1 MRLLLAENFIQLSV
15 EDDGI
20 GMGIK
25 NRRKNKMRKTNLFNG
40 KNVLAAGI
48 LGVMIVFGANTALA
62 AEEKAVVQNAG
73 GAAVDA
79 EGAEEIAFA
88 DAGVTADKAER
99 LRTKAE
105 RENGESVYE
114 VSFTVDGIEYEYMIR
129 EDDGTILEW
138 EMDGRDI
145 GDAVAEES
153 LKDSLKEAA
162 DSNKESAASK
172 DTLIGLEKAKEIALS
187 DAGLDAAK
195 VSFSKIKFEKGNHE
209 VVYEVEFY
217 QDRDEFEYTIDAY
230 SGEVLKM
237 ERD

>member
-1 MRLLLAENFIQLSV
+1 M
-15 EDDGI
+15 
-20 GMGIK
+20 
-25 NRRKNKMRKTNLFNG
+25 
-40 KNVLAAGI
+40 
-48 LGVMIVFGANTALA
+48 
-62 AEEKAVVQNAG
+62 
-73 GAAVDA
+73 
-79 EGAEEIAFA
+79 
-88 DAGVTADKAER
+88 
-99 LRTKAE
+99 
-105 RENGESVYE
+105 
-114 VSFTVDGIEYEYMIR
+114 DGIEYEYMIR

-162 DSNKESAASK
+162 DSNKESAGNK

-195 VSFSKIKFEKGNHE
+195 VSFSKIKFEKDNHE

>member
-1 MRLLLAENFIQLSV
+1 
-15 EDDGI
+15 
-20 GMGIK
+20 
-25 NRRKNKMRKTNLFNG
+25 MRKTNLFNG